1 MVLAYLSDNSNTIPN
16 AYYESI
22 DDAISTAYQMGL
34 TNGAT
39 TTNLDNVSIT
49 YTVRHT
55 HGNYCYPT
63 RSLVLNG
70 TRTASAG
77 NGKNS
82 YRTTGTCTACGQ
94 TFDSGWVESSSG
106 SGRSVDYVY
115 TIYGGHSCNPIRNCG
130 LDEGTRTTSDATT
143 LKAGDEVV
151 SATITY

>member
-1 MVLAYLSDNSNTIPN
+1 MVLAYLSDNSNSIPN

-39 TTNLDNVSIT
+39 NTNLDNVSIT

-55 HGNYCYPT
+55 HGSYCRAT
-63 RSLVLNG
+63 KSLVIDSN
-70 TRTASAG
+70 RKSG
-77 NGKNS
+77 NE
-82 YRTTGTCTACGQ
+82 YRSTGHCTACGAS
-94 TFDSGWVESSSG
+94 FDSGWTTASNGFSKTQG
-106 SGRSVDYVY
+106 YVAN
-115 TIYGGHSCNPIRNCG
+115 IYMGHSCNPSLICG

-143 LKAGDEVV
+143 LKAGDEVI